1 MNERQRQAQAA
12 LAADLDNEP
21 ESMTEAAQK
30 IYAERRRKEE
40 RAKRKAE
47 EKKQRIYRTLM
58 RKAGITSRKKHL
70 DHIKDSTASD
80 RMPHGAVSDDIYQ
93 NLIKARK
100 FDQYNRPNNKQGLS
114 KEEMK
119 LKEVKDSLGAL
130 AAQLSPDKKD
140 GQGKTFKPLVTPKW
154 VIGYK

>member
-1 MNERQRQAQAA
+1 
-12 LAADLDNEP
+12 
-21 ESMTEAAQK
+21 
-30 IYAERRRKEE
+30 
-40 RAKRKAE
+40 
-47 EKKQRIYRTLM
+47 M

-100 FDQYNRPNNKQGLS
+100 FDQYNRPTKEVMS

-119 LKEVKDSLGAL
+119 LKEVKDSLGAPRL
-130 AAQLSPDKKD
+130 NCRQTKKK
-140 GQGKTFKPLVTPKW
+140 GLRRSSLW
-154 VIGYK
+154 

>member
-58 RKAGITSRKKHL
+58 RKASLERLNDASRKPSRDRHRAPCPRR
-70 DHIKDSTASD
+70 STATD
-80 RMPHGAVSDDIYQ
+80 KG
-93 NLIKARK
+93 NAR
-100 FDQYNRPNNKQGLS
+100 P
-114 KEEMK
+114 
-119 LKEVKDSLGAL
+119 
-130 AAQLSPDKKD
+130 
-140 GQGKTFKPLVTPKW
+140 
-154 VIGYK
+154 

>member
-130 AAQLSPDKKD
+130 AAQLSPDKKT
-140 GQGKTFKPLVTPKW
+140 GKARRSSRS
-154 VIGYK
+154 

>member
-100 FDQYNRPNNKQGLS
+100 FDQYNRPTKEVMS

-130 AAQLSPDKKD
+130 AAQLSPDK
-140 GQGKTFKPLVTPKW
+140 
-154 VIGYK
+154 

>member
-1 MNERQRQAQAA
+1 
-12 LAADLDNEP
+12 
-21 ESMTEAAQK
+21 
-30 IYAERRRKEE
+30 
-40 RAKRKAE
+40 
-47 EKKQRIYRTLM
+47 M

-100 FDQYNRPNNKQGLS
+100 FDQYNRPTKEVMS

-130 AAQLSPDKKD
+130 AAQLSPDKKE
-140 GQGKTFKPLVTPKW
+140 GSKTFKPLVTPKW
-154 VIGYK
+154 VIGYKKEAWPARLSATSKIMS